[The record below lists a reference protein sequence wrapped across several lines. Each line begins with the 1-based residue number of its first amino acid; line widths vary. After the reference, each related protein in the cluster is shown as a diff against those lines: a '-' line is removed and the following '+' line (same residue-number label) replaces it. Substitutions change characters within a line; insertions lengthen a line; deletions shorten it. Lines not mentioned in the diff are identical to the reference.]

1 MPAVSDPVL
10 VTADGAPS
18 PLLAAV
24 VDDIAGGITH
34 VIAADE
40 GDGTTGIQ
48 IDLLSS
54 LGFNPDRM
62 TFAHLPPL
70 GDTGRLAI
78 RALRHDGIEA
88 EALVAWLG
96 LGERFNWCRLS
107 DKPTPA
113 ALPALNRA
121 ILARRDFAGV
131 ADRLPPGATEPFWL
145 TIRGH
150 IDLLTEARHW
160 WDVVSGSIFPEIPD
174 GVSALVKAARDALP
188 AEPWDDATWSAWLAA
203 IPPNASE
210 DNARLLR
217 LMLTGEDEGPEL
229 DRLLPLAGRS
239 RVLERLRGA

>member
-10 VTADGAPS
+10 VAADGTPS
-18 PLLAAV
+18 ALLAAV
-24 VDDIAGGITH
+24 VDDIAEGITH

-40 GDGTTGIQ
+40 GDGSTGVH

-54 LGFNPDRM
+54 LGFNPDRV

-78 RALRHDGIEA
+78 RALRHDGVEA
-88 EALVAWLG
+88 DALLAWLG
-96 LGERFNWCRLS
+96 AGERFNWRRFA
-107 DKPTPA
+107 DKPMPE

-121 ILARRDFAGV
+121 VLARRDFGDI

-160 WDVVSGSIFPEIPD
+160 WDVVNGAIFPEIPD
-174 GVSALVKAARDALP
+174 GAGALVRAARDTLP
-188 AEPWDDATWSAWLAA
+188 AEPWGDTTWSAWLSA
-203 IPPNASE
+203 IPPDASV
-210 DNARLLR
+210 ATTRR
-217 LMLTGEDEGPEL
+217 YCG
-229 DRLLPLAGRS
+229 
-239 RVLERLRGA
+239 